1 MYAIVEIA
9 GQQFKVERG
18 NKVYV
23 HRLEANEGAKIEFD
37 KVFLLDN
44 GGKISVGNPTVEG
57 AKVAA
62 TVISHLRGDKVIIF
76 KKKRRK
82 GYQKW
87 NNHRQSLTQI
97 LIQGVLAKG
106 DKLESELTAVRKVR
120 TQGPVKKAE
129 TVVSE
134 AKVEKKAPAK
144 KAAVKKAPAKK
155 VTKKKED

>member
-37 KVFLLDN
+37 KVLLLDN
-44 GGKISVGNPTVEG
+44 GGKISVGNPTVDG

-62 TVISHLRGDKVIIF
+62 TVISHVKGDKVIIF

-82 GYQKW
+82 GYQKQSG
-87 NNHRQSLTQI
+87 HRQDLTRIQI
-97 LIQGVLAKG
+97 EAI
-106 DKLESELTAVRKVR
+106 TA
-120 TQGPVKKAE
+120 
-129 TVVSE
+129 
-134 AKVEKKAPAK
+134 
-144 KAAVKKAPAKK
+144 
-155 VTKKKED
+155 